1 MRRFSTA
8 EARLSTGEPPAKAGA
23 AAHRSCLTYGDVPG
37 SRAAIFVRPGRALEP
52 HTFGIT
58 LISVEIEI
66 DPNPGLVVFTP

>member
-1 MRRFSTA
+1 MFGMRRLSTA
-8 EARLSTGEPPAKAGA
+8 EPRLSTGEPPAKAGA

-37 SRAAIFVRPGRALEP
+37 SRAAIFVRPGRALA
-52 HTFGIT
+52 FGIT